1 MKEVIPVASDHAGV
15 SLKASITGFLKDM
28 GYEVLDLG
36 TSAAESVD
44 YPDYGELVAER
55 VSRGEFERGILI
67 CGSGIGMSI
76 VANKFRGVRA
86 ALCHTMEA
94 ARLSREHND
103 ANILVLGERMVERD
117 LAHEILR
124 EWMMTPFS
132 GRRHARRIDKILKIE
147 DRNFAD

>member
-1 MKEVIPVASDHAGV
+1 VASDHAGV
-15 SLKASITGFLKDM
+15 KLKASITGFLKEM

-36 TSAAESVD
+36 TNAPESVD

-86 ALCHTMEA
+86 ALCDTVEA

-103 ANILVLGERMVERD
+103 ANILVLGERMVARD
-117 LAHEILR
+117 LAHEILS

-132 GRRHARRIDKILKIE
+132 GGRHARRTDKIMKVE
-147 DRNFAD
+147 ERNFAD